1 VRYGLSP
8 AVVRDFVQAGLLRPA
23 PAPDAVLIDEPDDL
37 PRLAR
42 LHHELDLAPEALDI
56 ILAMR
61 QRLVQLQA
69 ALVHETTR
77 PAWYF
82 SGAGPHFVGYFSEHL
97 VLMQRL
103 TYQAAP
109 LLGWVSS

>member
-1 VRYGLSP
+1 MHPPVLTLTFQECTVRYGLSP
-8 AVVRDFVQAGLLRPA
+8 AAVRGFVQVGLLRPA

-69 ALVHETTR
+69 ALVHETAR
-77 PAWYF
+77 ARQLEAF
-82 SGAGPHFVGYFSEHL
+82 
-97 VLMQRL
+97 
-103 TYQAAP
+103 
-109 LLGWVSS
+109 LLGDGPVEEV